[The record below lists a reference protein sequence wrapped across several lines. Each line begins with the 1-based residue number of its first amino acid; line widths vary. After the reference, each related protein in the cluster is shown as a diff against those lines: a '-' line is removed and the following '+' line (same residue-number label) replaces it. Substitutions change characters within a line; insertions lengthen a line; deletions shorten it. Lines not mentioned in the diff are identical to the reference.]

1 MLYAYNARV
10 AQDMTVAEESKCS
23 SRLLVKYLCALNIST
38 MPAHVKLVL
47 ECSKSNGWT
56 IEPWSK
62 SLIVDD
68 SSSLLFTFQYDVI
81 SRSFCSLPQSFD
93 ISRDQRFVLATL
105 QSNFIPA
112 LLHLIYFFKRF
123 DKFPVPDAPF
133 PLLNFKPSLIRF
145 LSNFAPLAF
154 CH

>member
-81 SRSFCSLPQSFD
+81 SRSADDSYNQTNINRFTGHSFLLAPSVFRH
-93 ISRDQRFVLATL
+93 ISRPEVRPRNSPKQLHSSPSPLDLLFQ
-105 QSNFIPA
+105 A
-112 LLHLIYFFKRF
+112 L
-123 DKFPVPDAPF
+123 
-133 PLLNFKPSLIRF
+133 
-145 LSNFAPLAF
+145 
-154 CH
+154 

>member
-56 IEPWSK
+56 IEP
-62 SLIVDD
+62 
-68 SSSLLFTFQYDVI
+68 FQYDVI
-81 SRSFCSLPQSFD
+81 SRSADDSYNQTNINRFTGHSFLLAPSVFRH
-93 ISRDQRFVLATL
+93 ISRPEVRPRNSPKQLHSSPSPLDLLFQ
-105 QSNFIPA
+105 A
-112 LLHLIYFFKRF
+112 L
-123 DKFPVPDAPF
+123 
-133 PLLNFKPSLIRF
+133 
-145 LSNFAPLAF
+145 
-154 CH
+154 

>member
-56 IEPWSK
+56 IEP
-62 SLIVDD
+62 
-68 SSSLLFTFQYDVI
+68 FQYDVI

-123 DKFPVPDAPF
+123 DKFPV
-133 PLLNFKPSLIRF
+133 RF